1 MPSKNPMIGV
11 RVKPELY
18 FKIRAKA
25 ESEGRPLSNFVAWC
39 LADYFAK
46 LPQEKRPRRTNGST
60 ATAA

>member
-25 ESEGRPLSNFVAWC
+25 ESEGRALSNFVAKC
-39 LADYFAK
+39 LADHFATQ
-46 LPQEKRPRRTNGST
+46 PPAKRPRRTNGST
-60 ATAA
+60 ANAG